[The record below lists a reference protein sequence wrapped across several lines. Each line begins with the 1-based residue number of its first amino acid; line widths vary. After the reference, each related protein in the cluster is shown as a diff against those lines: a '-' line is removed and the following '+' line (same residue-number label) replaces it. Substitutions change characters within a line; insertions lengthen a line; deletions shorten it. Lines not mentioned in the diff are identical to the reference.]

1 MHRLL
6 AALTVMASLGAT
18 PAYASYINFGG
29 LGAEDYTTLG
39 SKWEPGPNAASFGPF
54 GTPGSATWS
63 IMAGGLPTIGF
74 DAHGGATLDLV
85 TGLAVP
91 GFVLADYIATIN
103 AALNTWAVVSGWDN
117 LGMVADGGVGMG
129 ASEAAGGHLGD
140 IRVAA
145 VTFDGG
151 CCPPGGT
158 ILAHNYQPGTEAIFG
173 PGGTIAGDSHYDSDE
188 LWVDDPLNL
197 MSAPYF
203 DLQTVMLHEFG
214 HALGLGHSAVVGSV
228 MAAFYGGT
236 HRTLH
241 ADDIAGIQ
249 FIYGEQQVDAVP
261 EPASM
266 LLLGSGLAGLAAR
279 RRKQAKKS

>member
-39 SKWEPGPNAASFGPF
+39 SKWEPGPNAASFGPY

-63 IMAGGLPTIGF
+63 IMAAGLVDGSGFHAEGPTDDI
-74 DAHGGATLDLV
+74 V
-85 TGLAVP
+85 TGLGVASW
-91 GFVLADYIATIN
+91 VLADYVNAIN
-103 AALNTWAVVSGWDN
+103 AMLNTWDAVSGYSN
-117 LGMVADGGVGMG
+117 LGQVADGGVNMG
-129 ASEAAGGHLGD
+129 APDGAGGHLGD

-145 VTFDGG
+145 VAIATANV
-151 CCPPGGT
+151 
-158 ILAHNYQPGTEAIFG
+158 LAHAFQPGTEAIFG
-173 PGGTIAGDSHYDSDE
+173 AGGSIAGDAHFDSAW
-188 LWVDDPLNL
+188 LWVDDAFDDNVNPQD
-197 MSAPYF
+197 F
-203 DLQTVMLHEFG
+203 DLMTVMLHEFG
-214 HALGLGHSAVVGSV
+214 HSLGLGHSAVLGSV
-228 MAAFYGGT
+228 MEPVYAGSR
-236 HRTLH
+236 RTLT

-249 FIYGEQQVDAVP
+249 FIYGPQQVDAVP

-266 LLLGSGLAGLAAR
+266 LLLGSGLAGLVAR